1 MKSIQFLTK
10 VYFLTN
16 VIKEISGTEYNY
28 YMLALQN
35 WCESPKTLYKI
46 HGLWPQYNATSWPEN
61 CNGVPYEEITNK
73 TLLNEMYNYWDN
85 CNDPVSSLWEHEYTK
100 HLTCM
105 IQQYPEYN
113 EYSAFQKV
121 IDLMEELENENLI
134 GDYCKNGESDCYV
147 CYNLEFERIECM

>member
-1 MKSIQFLTK
+1 MKQINYLRNIFLLSYFVKSI
-10 VYFLTN
+10 Y
-16 VIKEISGTEYNY
+16 GMEYKY

-35 WCESPKTLYKI
+35 WCEEPKTLYKI

-61 CNGVPYEEITNK
+61 CDGTPYMDITNR

-85 CNDPVSSLWEHEYTK
+85 CNNPVSSLWEHEYTK

-105 IQQYPEYN
+105 IEQYPEYD

-121 IDLMEELENENLI
+121 IDLMVELEEENVI
-134 GDYCKNGESDCYV
+134 EDYCINGESDCYV
-147 CYNLEFERIECM
+147 CYDLDFNRIECE